1 MSIKRCIFALI
12 LFIVGIA
19 TASSQQNC
27 TEMSVDFRVN
37 STTIDLAFSN
47 NAKRLLSIHEYLQ
60 KLSADTATK
69 VTHVYFCGAASPEGS
84 YQFNHGLARE
94 RLGVLEK
101 FVRDRI
107 QLPDSIITYDDSYIS
122 WDFLREQVMA
132 SDINHKEAVL
142 AIIDGDHTLVDY
154 LDEHLIDS
162 RIPKLQQIDEGTVWR
177 KLMNVYFDKMR
188 NATVV
193 FMTYTTEQ
201 PVAEPAVEVV
211 EAEPVE
217 EIVEPAPVVVE
228 ETEIAPVVVEAVE
241 ETVAESVIVA
251 QPQKKGFFALKANL
265 LIGAASIA
273 NLGFEVALGKKWSL
287 DVPVYYSPYNIT
299 PTRKCR
305 ILATQPE
312 VRFWPAKA
320 GSGHFIGLHG
330 TVGFFNIAINDHGRY
345 QDPDSPAWGCGLGYG
360 YALNFGANKNW
371 GLEFNLGLGV
381 VKYKYDV
388 YYNRENGQKFDSGE
402 GWWWGP
408 TRAGITLTY
417 KWWWPRTPKTK
428 EVKL

>member
-1 MSIKRCIFALI
+1 MHMKKLAILLVILMLALQ
-12 LFIVGIA
+12 GA
-19 TASSQQNC
+19 HSQESR

-37 STTIDLAFSN
+37 SVVIDTLQFDNADRVRHIVDYLRTISADTTIDVLEIS
-47 NAKRLLSIHEYLQ
+47 
-60 KLSADTATK
+60 
-69 VTHVYFCGAASPEGS
+69 FCGAASPEGS
-84 YQFNHGLARE
+84 YQLNRRLARGRLEALE
-94 RLGVLEK
+94 RL
-101 FVRDRI
+101 VRSQI
-107 QLPDSIITYDDSYIS
+107 EIPDSIITRDDSYIS
-122 WDFLREQVMA
+122 WDMLRQQVAA
-132 SDINHKEAVL
+132 SDLTDRDEVL
-142 AIIDGDHTLVDY
+142 RIIDSEHTLIDY
-154 LDEHLIDS
+154 PGGRHIDS
-162 RIPKLQQIDEGTVWR
+162 RIPELQKLSGGKTWQILL
-177 KLMNVYFDKMR
+177 KKYFGRMR
-188 NATVV
+188 NAYAVFVTYKHQLPEPEPITEPEPEPIVV
-193 FMTYTTEQ
+193 
-201 PVAEPAVEVV
+201 PEP
-211 EAEPVE
+211 EPE
-217 EIVEPAPVVVE
+217 PVVVPE
-228 ETEIAPVVVEAVE
+228 PEPVVVPEPEPTLVIPVL
-241 ETVAESVIVA
+241 ETRFIAA
-251 QPQKKGFFALKANL
+251 KTNL
-265 LIGAASIA
+265 LVGAATVA
-273 NLGFEVALGKKWSL
+273 NLGFEIELGRKWSL

-371 GLEFNLGLGV
+371 GLEFNIGLGV

-388 YYNRENGQKFDSGE
+388 YYNRENGQKFDFGE

-417 KWWWPRTPKTK
+417 KWWWPRMPKTK

>member
-1 MSIKRCIFALI
+1 MKMKKLATLLVILMLALQ
-12 LFIVGIA
+12 GA
-19 TASSQQNC
+19 HSQESR

-37 STTIDLAFSN
+37 SVVIDTLQFDNADRVRHIVDYLRTISADTTIDVLEIS
-47 NAKRLLSIHEYLQ
+47 
-60 KLSADTATK
+60 
-69 VTHVYFCGAASPEGS
+69 FCGAASPEGS
-84 YQFNHGLARE
+84 YQLNRRLARGRLEALE
-94 RLGVLEK
+94 RL
-101 FVRDRI
+101 VRSQI
-107 QLPDSIITYDDSYIS
+107 EIPDSIITRDDSYIS
-122 WDFLREQVMA
+122 WDMLRQQVAA
-132 SDINHKEAVL
+132 SDLTDRDEVL
-142 AIIDGDHTLVDY
+142 RIIDSEHTLIDY
-154 LDEHLIDS
+154 PGGRHIDS
-162 RIPKLQQIDEGTVWR
+162 RIPKLQKLSGGKTWQILL
-177 KLMNVYFDKMR
+177 KKYFGRMR
-188 NATVV
+188 NAYAVFVTYKHQLPEPEPITEPEPEPIVV
-193 FMTYTTEQ
+193 
-201 PVAEPAVEVV
+201 PEP
-211 EAEPVE
+211 EPE
-217 EIVEPAPVVVE
+217 PVVVPE
-228 ETEIAPVVVEAVE
+228 PEPTLVIPVLETRFIAAK
-241 ETVAESVIVA
+241 T
-251 QPQKKGFFALKANL
+251 NL
-265 LIGAASIA
+265 LVGAATVA
-273 NLGFEVALGKKWSL
+273 NLGFEIELGRKWSL

-371 GLEFNLGLGV
+371 GLEFNIGLGV

>member
-1 MSIKRCIFALI
+1 MLALQ
-12 LFIVGIA
+12 GA
-19 TASSQQNC
+19 HSQESR

-37 STTIDLAFSN
+37 SVVIDTLHFDNADRVRHIVDYLRTISADTTIDVLEIS
-47 NAKRLLSIHEYLQ
+47 
-60 KLSADTATK
+60 
-69 VTHVYFCGAASPEGS
+69 FCGAASPEGS
-84 YQFNHGLARE
+84 YQLNRRLARGRLEALE
-94 RLGVLEK
+94 RL
-101 FVRDRI
+101 VRSEI
-107 QLPDSIITYDDSYIS
+107 EIPDSIITRDDSYIS
-122 WDFLREQVMA
+122 WDMLREQVAA
-132 SDINHKEAVL
+132 SDLADRDEVL
-142 AIIDGDHTLVDY
+142 RIIDSEHTLIDY
-154 LDEHLIDS
+154 PGGRHIDS
-162 RIPKLQQIDEGTVWR
+162 RIPELQKLNGGKTWQILL
-177 KLMNVYFDKMR
+177 KKYFGRMR
-188 NATVV
+188 NAYAVFVTYKHQLPEPEPEPAPEPIVV
-193 FMTYTTEQ
+193 PE
-201 PVAEPAVEVV
+201 PEPAVVDTV
-211 EAEPVE
+211 PTPEPVVA
-217 EIVEPAPVVVE
+217 IPVL
-228 ETEIAPVVVEAVE
+228 ETRFIAAK
-241 ETVAESVIVA
+241 T
-251 QPQKKGFFALKANL
+251 NL
-265 LIGAASIA
+265 LVGAATVA
-273 NLGFEVALGKKWSL
+273 NLGFEIELGRKWSL

>member
-1 MSIKRCIFALI
+1 MHMKKLAILLVILMLALQ
-12 LFIVGIA
+12 GA
-19 TASSQQNC
+19 RSQESR

-37 STTIDLAFSN
+37 SVVIDTLHFDNADRVRHIVDYLRTISADTTIDVLEIS
-47 NAKRLLSIHEYLQ
+47 
-60 KLSADTATK
+60 
-69 VTHVYFCGAASPEGS
+69 FCGAASPEGS
-84 YQFNHGLARE
+84 YQLNRRLARGRLEALE
-94 RLGVLEK
+94 RL
-101 FVRDRI
+101 VRSQI
-107 QLPDSIITYDDSYIS
+107 EIPDSMITRDDSYIS
-122 WDFLREQVMA
+122 WDMLRQQVAA
-132 SDINHKEAVL
+132 SDLTDRDEVL
-142 AIIDGDHTLVDY
+142 RIIDSEHTLIDY
-154 LDEHLIDS
+154 PGGRHIDS
-162 RIPKLQQIDEGTVWR
+162 RIPKLQKLSGGKTWQILL
-177 KLMNVYFDKMR
+177 KKYFGRMR
-188 NATVV
+188 NAYAVFVTYKHQLPEPEPITEPEPEPIVV
-193 FMTYTTEQ
+193 
-201 PVAEPAVEVV
+201 PEP
-211 EAEPVE
+211 EPE
-217 EIVEPAPVVVE
+217 PVVVPE
-228 ETEIAPVVVEAVE
+228 PEPTLVIPVLETRFIAAK
-241 ETVAESVIVA
+241 T
-251 QPQKKGFFALKANL
+251 NL
-265 LIGAASIA
+265 LVGAATVA
-273 NLGFEVALGKKWSL
+273 NLGFEIELGRKWSL

-371 GLEFNLGLGV
+371 GLEFNIGLGV

-388 YYNRENGQKFDSGE
+388 YYNRENGQKFDFGE

-417 KWWWPRTPKTK
+417 KWWWPRMPKTK

>member
-1 MSIKRCIFALI
+1 MKMKKLATLLVILMLALQ
-12 LFIVGIA
+12 GA
-19 TASSQQNC
+19 HSQESR

-37 STTIDLAFSN
+37 SVVIDTLQFDNADRVRHIVDYLRTISADTTIDVLEIS
-47 NAKRLLSIHEYLQ
+47 
-60 KLSADTATK
+60 
-69 VTHVYFCGAASPEGS
+69 FCGAASPEGS
-84 YQFNHGLARE
+84 YQLNRRLARGRLEALE
-94 RLGVLEK
+94 RL
-101 FVRDRI
+101 VRSQI
-107 QLPDSIITYDDSYIS
+107 EIPDSIITRDDSYIS
-122 WDFLREQVMA
+122 WDMLRQQVAA
-132 SDINHKEAVL
+132 SDLTDRDEVL
-142 AIIDGDHTLVDY
+142 RIIDSEHTLIDY
-154 LDEHLIDS
+154 PGGRHIDS
-162 RIPKLQQIDEGTVWR
+162 RIPKLQKLSGGKTWQILL
-177 KLMNVYFDKMR
+177 KKYFGRMR
-188 NATVV
+188 NAYAVFVTYKHQLPEPEPITEPEPEPIVV
-193 FMTYTTEQ
+193 
-201 PVAEPAVEVV
+201 PEP
-211 EAEPVE
+211 EPE
-217 EIVEPAPVVVE
+217 PVVVPE
-228 ETEIAPVVVEAVE
+228 PEPTLVIPVLETRFIAAK
-241 ETVAESVIVA
+241 T
-251 QPQKKGFFALKANL
+251 NL
-265 LIGAASIA
+265 LVGAATVA
-273 NLGFEVALGKKWSL
+273 NLGFEIELGRKWSL

-371 GLEFNLGLGV
+371 GLEFNIGLGV

-388 YYNRENGQKFDSGE
+388 YYNRENGQKFDFGE

-417 KWWWPRTPKTK
+417 KWWWPRMPKTK

>member
-1 MSIKRCIFALI
+1 MKMKKLATLLVILMLALQ
-12 LFIVGIA
+12 GA
-19 TASSQQNC
+19 HSQESR

-37 STTIDLAFSN
+37 SVVIDTLQFDNADRVRHIVDYLRTISADTTIDVLEIS
-47 NAKRLLSIHEYLQ
+47 
-60 KLSADTATK
+60 
-69 VTHVYFCGAASPEGS
+69 FCGAASPEGS
-84 YQFNHGLARE
+84 YQLNRRLARGRLEALE
-94 RLGVLEK
+94 RL
-101 FVRDRI
+101 VRSQI
-107 QLPDSIITYDDSYIS
+107 EIPDSIITRDDSYIS
-122 WDFLREQVMA
+122 WDMLRQQVAA
-132 SDINHKEAVL
+132 SDLTDRDEVL
-142 AIIDGDHTLVDY
+142 RIIDSEHTLIDY
-154 LDEHLIDS
+154 PGGRHIDS
-162 RIPKLQQIDEGTVWR
+162 RIPELQKLSGGKTWQTLL
-177 KLMNVYFDKMR
+177 KKYFGRMR
-188 NATVV
+188 NAYAVFVTYKHQLPEPEPITEPEPEPIVV
-193 FMTYTTEQ
+193 
-201 PVAEPAVEVV
+201 PEP
-211 EAEPVE
+211 EPE
-217 EIVEPAPVVVE
+217 PVVVPE
-228 ETEIAPVVVEAVE
+228 PEPVVVPEPEPESEPVVVIPVL
-241 ETVAESVIVA
+241 ETRFIAA
-251 QPQKKGFFALKANL
+251 KTNL
-265 LIGAASIA
+265 LVGAATVA
-273 NLGFEVALGKKWSL
+273 NLGFEIELGRKWSL

-330 TVGFFNIAINDHGRY
+330 TAGFFNIAINDHGRY

-408 TRAGITLTY
+408 TRVGITLTY

>member
-1 MSIKRCIFALI
+1 MKMKKLATLLVILMLALQ
-12 LFIVGIA
+12 GA
-19 TASSQQNC
+19 HSQESR

-37 STTIDLAFSN
+37 SVVIDTLQFDNADRVRHIVDYLRTISADTTIDVLEIS
-47 NAKRLLSIHEYLQ
+47 
-60 KLSADTATK
+60 
-69 VTHVYFCGAASPEGS
+69 FCGAASPEGS
-84 YQFNHGLARE
+84 YQLNRRLARGRLEALE
-94 RLGVLEK
+94 RL
-101 FVRDRI
+101 VRSQI
-107 QLPDSIITYDDSYIS
+107 EIPDSIITRDDSYIS
-122 WDFLREQVMA
+122 WDMLRQQVAA
-132 SDINHKEAVL
+132 SDLTDRDEVL
-142 AIIDGDHTLVDY
+142 RIIDSEHTLIDY
-154 LDEHLIDS
+154 PGGRHIDS
-162 RIPKLQQIDEGTVWR
+162 RIPKLQKLSGGKTWQILL
-177 KLMNVYFDKMR
+177 KKYFGRMR
-188 NATVV
+188 NAYAVFVTYKHQLPEPEPITEPEPEPIVV
-193 FMTYTTEQ
+193 
-201 PVAEPAVEVV
+201 PEP
-211 EAEPVE
+211 EPE
-217 EIVEPAPVVVE
+217 PVVVPE
-228 ETEIAPVVVEAVE
+228 PEPTLVIPVLETRFIAAK
-241 ETVAESVIVA
+241 T
-251 QPQKKGFFALKANL
+251 NL
-265 LIGAASIA
+265 LVGAATVA
-273 NLGFEVALGKKWSL
+273 NLGFEIELGKKWSL

-371 GLEFNLGLGV
+371 GLEFNIGLGV

>member
-1 MSIKRCIFALI
+1 MKMKKLATLLVILMLALQ
-12 LFIVGIA
+12 GA
-19 TASSQQNC
+19 HSQESR

-37 STTIDLAFSN
+37 SVVIDTLHFDNADRVRHIVDYLRTISADTTIDVLEIS
-47 NAKRLLSIHEYLQ
+47 
-60 KLSADTATK
+60 
-69 VTHVYFCGAASPEGS
+69 FCGAASPEGS
-84 YQFNHGLARE
+84 YQLNRRLARGRLEALE
-94 RLGVLEK
+94 RL
-101 FVRDRI
+101 VRSQI
-107 QLPDSIITYDDSYIS
+107 EIPDSIITRDDSYIS
-122 WDFLREQVMA
+122 WDMLRQQVAA
-132 SDINHKEAVL
+132 SDLTDRDEVL
-142 AIIDGDHTLVDY
+142 RIIDSEHTLIDY
-154 LDEHLIDS
+154 PGGRHIDS
-162 RIPKLQQIDEGTVWR
+162 RIPELQKLSGGKTWQTLL
-177 KLMNVYFDKMR
+177 KKYFGRMR
-188 NATVV
+188 NAYAVFVTYKHQLPEPEPITEPEPEPIVV
-193 FMTYTTEQ
+193 
-201 PVAEPAVEVV
+201 PEP
-211 EAEPVE
+211 EPE
-217 EIVEPAPVVVE
+217 PVVVPE
-228 ETEIAPVVVEAVE
+228 PEPTLVIPVLETRFIAAK
-241 ETVAESVIVA
+241 T
-251 QPQKKGFFALKANL
+251 NL
-265 LIGAASIA
+265 LVGAATVA
-273 NLGFEVALGKKWSL
+273 NLGFEIELGRKWSL

-371 GLEFNLGLGV
+371 GLEFNIGLGV

-388 YYNRENGQKFDSGE
+388 YYNRENGQKFDFGE

-417 KWWWPRTPKTK
+417 KWWWPRMPKTK

>member
-1 MSIKRCIFALI
+1 MKMKKLATLLVILMLALQ
-12 LFIVGIA
+12 GA
-19 TASSQQNC
+19 HSQESR

-37 STTIDLAFSN
+37 SVVIDTLQFDNADRVRHIVDYLRTISADTTIDVLEIS
-47 NAKRLLSIHEYLQ
+47 
-60 KLSADTATK
+60 
-69 VTHVYFCGAASPEGS
+69 FCGAASPEGS
-84 YQFNHGLARE
+84 YQLNRRLARGRLEALE
-94 RLGVLEK
+94 RL
-101 FVRDRI
+101 VRSQI
-107 QLPDSIITYDDSYIS
+107 EIPDSIITRDDSYIS
-122 WDFLREQVMA
+122 WDMLRQQVAA
-132 SDINHKEAVL
+132 SDLTDRDEVL
-142 AIIDGDHTLVDY
+142 RIIDSEHTLIDY
-154 LDEHLIDS
+154 PGGRHIDS
-162 RIPKLQQIDEGTVWR
+162 RIPKLQKLSGGKTWQILL
-177 KLMNVYFDKMR
+177 KKYFGRMR
-188 NATVV
+188 NAYAVFVTYKHQLPEPEPITEPEPEPIVV
-193 FMTYTTEQ
+193 
-201 PVAEPAVEVV
+201 PEP
-211 EAEPVE
+211 EPE
-217 EIVEPAPVVVE
+217 PVVVPE
-228 ETEIAPVVVEAVE
+228 PEPVVVPEPEPESEPVVVIPVL
-241 ETVAESVIVA
+241 ETRFIAA
-251 QPQKKGFFALKANL
+251 KTNL
-265 LIGAASIA
+265 LVGAATVA
-273 NLGFEVALGKKWSL
+273 NLGFEIELGRKWSL

>member
-1 MSIKRCIFALI
+1 MKMKKLATLLVILMLALQ
-12 LFIVGIA
+12 GA
-19 TASSQQNC
+19 HSQESR

-37 STTIDLAFSN
+37 SVVIDTLQFDNADRVRHIVDYLRTISADTTIDVLEIS
-47 NAKRLLSIHEYLQ
+47 
-60 KLSADTATK
+60 
-69 VTHVYFCGAASPEGS
+69 FCGAASPEGS
-84 YQFNHGLARE
+84 YQLNRRLARGRLEALE
-94 RLGVLEK
+94 RL
-101 FVRDRI
+101 VRSQI
-107 QLPDSIITYDDSYIS
+107 EIPDSIITRDDSYIS
-122 WDFLREQVMA
+122 WDMLRQQVAA
-132 SDINHKEAVL
+132 SDLTDRDEVL
-142 AIIDGDHTLVDY
+142 RIIDSEHTLIDY
-154 LDEHLIDS
+154 PGGRHIDS
-162 RIPKLQQIDEGTVWR
+162 RIPELQKLSGGKTWQILL
-177 KLMNVYFDKMR
+177 KKYFGRMR
-188 NATVV
+188 NAYAVFVTYKHQLPEPEPITEPEPEPIVV
-193 FMTYTTEQ
+193 
-201 PVAEPAVEVV
+201 PEP
-211 EAEPVE
+211 EPE
-217 EIVEPAPVVVE
+217 PVVVPE
-228 ETEIAPVVVEAVE
+228 PEPVVVPEPEPTLVIPVL
-241 ETVAESVIVA
+241 ETRFIAA
-251 QPQKKGFFALKANL
+251 KTNL
-265 LIGAASIA
+265 LVGAATVA
-273 NLGFEVALGKKWSL
+273 NLGFEIELGRKWSL

-371 GLEFNLGLGV
+371 GLEFNIGLGV

>member
-1 MSIKRCIFALI
+1 MHMKMKKLATLLVILMLALQ
-12 LFIVGIA
+12 GA
-19 TASSQQNC
+19 HSQESR

-37 STTIDLAFSN
+37 SVVIDTLQFDNADRVRHIVDYLRTISADTTIDVLEIS
-47 NAKRLLSIHEYLQ
+47 
-60 KLSADTATK
+60 
-69 VTHVYFCGAASPEGS
+69 FCGAASPEGS
-84 YQFNHGLARE
+84 YQLNRRLARGRLEALE
-94 RLGVLEK
+94 RL
-101 FVRDRI
+101 VRSQI
-107 QLPDSIITYDDSYIS
+107 EIPDSIITRDDSYIS
-122 WDFLREQVMA
+122 WDMLRQQVAA
-132 SDINHKEAVL
+132 SDLTDRDEVL
-142 AIIDGDHTLVDY
+142 RIIDSEHTLIDY
-154 LDEHLIDS
+154 PGGRHIDS
-162 RIPKLQQIDEGTVWR
+162 RIPKLQKLSGGKTWQILL
-177 KLMNVYFDKMR
+177 KKYFGRMR
-188 NATVV
+188 NAYAVFVTYKHQLPEPEPITEPEPEPIVV
-193 FMTYTTEQ
+193 
-201 PVAEPAVEVV
+201 PEP
-211 EAEPVE
+211 EPE
-217 EIVEPAPVVVE
+217 PVVVPE
-228 ETEIAPVVVEAVE
+228 PEPVVVPEPEPTLVIPVL
-241 ETVAESVIVA
+241 ETRFIAA
-251 QPQKKGFFALKANL
+251 KTNL
-265 LIGAASIA
+265 LVGAATVA
-273 NLGFEVALGKKWSL
+273 NLGFEIELGRKWSL

-371 GLEFNLGLGV
+371 GLEFNIGLGV

-388 YYNRENGQKFDSGE
+388 YYNRENGQKFDFGE

>member
-1 MSIKRCIFALI
+1 MHMKMKKLATLLVILMLALQ
-12 LFIVGIA
+12 GA
-19 TASSQQNC
+19 HSQESR

-37 STTIDLAFSN
+37 SVVIDTLHFDNADRVRHIVDYLRTISADTTIDVLEIS
-47 NAKRLLSIHEYLQ
+47 
-60 KLSADTATK
+60 
-69 VTHVYFCGAASPEGS
+69 FCGAASPEGS
-84 YQFNHGLARE
+84 YQLNRRLARGRLEALE
-94 RLGVLEK
+94 RL
-101 FVRDRI
+101 VRSQI
-107 QLPDSIITYDDSYIS
+107 EIPDSIITRDDSYIS
-122 WDFLREQVMA
+122 WDMLREQVAA
-132 SDINHKEAVL
+132 SDLADRDEVL
-142 AIIDGDHTLVDY
+142 RIIDSEHTLIDY
-154 LDEHLIDS
+154 PGGRHIDS
-162 RIPKLQQIDEGTVWR
+162 RIPELQKLSGGKTWQILL
-177 KLMNVYFDKMR
+177 KKYFGRMR
-188 NATVV
+188 NAYAVFVTYKHQLPEPEPITEPEPEPIVV
-193 FMTYTTEQ
+193 
-201 PVAEPAVEVV
+201 PEP
-211 EAEPVE
+211 EPE
-217 EIVEPAPVVVE
+217 PVVVPE
-228 ETEIAPVVVEAVE
+228 PEPTLVIPVLETRFIAAK
-241 ETVAESVIVA
+241 T
-251 QPQKKGFFALKANL
+251 NL
-265 LIGAASIA
+265 LVGAATVA
-273 NLGFEVALGKKWSL
+273 NLGFEIELGRKWSL

-371 GLEFNLGLGV
+371 GLEFNIGLGV

-388 YYNRENGQKFDSGE
+388 YYNRENGQKFDFGE

-417 KWWWPRTPKTK
+417 KWWWPRMPKTK